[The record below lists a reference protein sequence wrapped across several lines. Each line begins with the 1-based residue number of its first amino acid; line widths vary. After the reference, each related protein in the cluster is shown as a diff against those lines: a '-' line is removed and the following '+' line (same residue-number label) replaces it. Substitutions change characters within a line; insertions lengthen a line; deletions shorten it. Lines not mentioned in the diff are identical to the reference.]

1 MDWSQ
6 RLPGTHG
13 IKSSPRP
20 SWEAHSVS
28 SEKLQFRHLNR
39 AWGFFPWVEDPV
51 MKLLLTS
58 SVRFMTPG
66 WSFLF
71 IGGCETTLEKS
82 VEGEG
87 QWKEDGIPEDLKVGS
102 FTE

>member
-1 MDWSQ
+1 
-6 RLPGTHG
+6 
-13 IKSSPRP
+13 
-20 SWEAHSVS
+20 
-28 SEKLQFRHLNR
+28 
-39 AWGFFPWVEDPV
+39 